1 MKLLSDKEEIIFR
14 FEREDGKVSYAK
26 GMAHKLQDGT
36 WEHGYIPVRFPKG
49 TDLKNKT
56 KIIIKEAWD
65 DFFIKDNKTY
75 PYYYI
80 NKFEL
85 ASDFEAIKQVADSY
99 IEKKE
104 RTYLEEQQ
112 LDTGEY
118 PFQ

>member
-1 MKLLSDKEEIIFR
+1 MKLISDKEEIIFR
-14 FEREDGKVSYAK
+14 YEREDGKISYAK

-65 DFFIKDNKTY
+65 DFFIKDKKTH
-75 PYYYI
+75 PYYFI

-85 ASDFEAIKQVADSY
+85 ADDFEVIKQVSELPSAKD
-99 IEKKE
+99 IEPDE
-104 RTYLEEQQ
+104 L
-112 LDTGEY
+112 
-118 PFQ
+118 PFY